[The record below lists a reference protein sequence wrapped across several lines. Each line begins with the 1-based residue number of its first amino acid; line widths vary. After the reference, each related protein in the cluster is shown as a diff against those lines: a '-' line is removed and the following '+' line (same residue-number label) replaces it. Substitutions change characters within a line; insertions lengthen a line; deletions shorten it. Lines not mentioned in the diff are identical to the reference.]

1 MTWLRGLGQD
11 LIDKRLWPIA
21 LVLGIAII
29 AAPTVLARGGSS
41 GDEVAVTPP
50 ATQSQGLR
58 AAVVQTAEPGD
69 GPATGGMRNPF
80 FDAPSEEAPGAQ
92 TQAAGAASDSAQSG
106 TSADMKSESSTGT
119 STSGSGDSG
128 SSDGSSGS
136 GGSEDSGGDSGSS
149 DDDDSSSTTKGS
161 GEVGYDLTVK
171 FGAAGGEV
179 KTYKNVPRL
188 SPLPDAENPMFIYMG
203 VLDDG
208 KTAVFLMG
216 DGIGAAVGDGTC
228 RPSPDVCETLELD
241 KGDTMFL
248 DGVAPAEGGAP
259 AQYQLDVTSIV
270 KRGGSK
276 KASSASKKKAK
287 KAAKAG
293 RSAVRKA
300 RRNGAADTLDR
311 YRFDA
316 ADGVIRRLSAKQR
329 GRAKAK
335 ASSRGALKASRT
347 GHVVASAA
355 LLG

>member
-80 FDAPSEEAPGAQ
+80 FDAPSEEAPGAE
-92 TQAAGAASDSAQSG
+92 TQAAGAATDSAQSG

-136 GGSEDSGGDSGSS
+136 GGSENSGGDSGSS
-149 DDDDSSSTTKGS
+149 DDDDSGSTTKGS

-248 DGVAPAEGGAP
+248 DGVAPTEGGTP

-276 KASSASKKKAK
+276 KASSASKKAR

-335 ASSRGALKASRT
+335 ASSRGALKVSRT

>member
-50 ATQSQGLR
+50 ATPNQGLR

-80 FDAPSEEAPGAQ
+80 FDAPAEDVPGSE
-92 TQAAGAASDSAQSG
+92 TQAAGTATDTKQSG
-106 TSADMKSESSTGT
+106 TDASMETKGSGGT

-128 SSDGSSGS
+128 STNGSSDSGS
-136 GGSEDSGGDSGSS
+136 GNDTSGDSGSS
-149 DDDDSSSTTKGS
+149 DDDSSSSSKGS
-161 GEVGYDLTVK
+161 GEIGYDLTVK
-171 FGAAGGEV
+171 FGAADGET

-248 DGVAPAEGGAP
+248 DGAAPAEGGAP
-259 AQYQLDVTSIV
+259 VQYQLDVTSIV

-293 RSAVRKA
+293 RSAIRKA
-300 RRNGAADTLDR
+300 RRSGAADTLDR

-335 ASSRGALKASRT
+335 AASGGSLQISRT

-355 LLG
+355 LQG